1 MYIYKASAQ
10 SLVLVKKE
18 PIEETLP
25 STAVYSTSTC
35 IYIYNYILE
44 RIMFYMPIQY
54 PIHTAVAGLVKTETE
69 VELESPLALVQP
81 PGVIME
87 TPPQLT
93 GTVYVG
99 SYAVCTINGCPFEIG
114 RW

>member
-1 MYIYKASAQ
+1 MYIYKATAQ

-25 STAVYSTSTC
+25 STAVYSTSTYHISC
-35 IYIYNYILE
+35 IYIE
-44 RIMFYMPIQY
+44 RERERESEREGIIFYMSIQY

-81 PGVIME
+81 PGVVME
-87 TPPQLT
+87 TPPQL
-93 GTVYVG
+93 
-99 SYAVCTINGCPFEIG
+99 IG
-114 RW
+114 MLALIYHQWLHI